1 MSTTWPY
8 AGRGL
13 SSQSAIESVLGYRWT
28 RWMLIVTWL
37 MGHNWIFPQWM
48 ILHDDTH
55 VHPCIF
61 SFIKPEC
68 NLLNVTAKLYFLE
81 IPNFALKIRYF
92 SDVSSW
98 KMKLSQYFTEWCINQ
113 RLLPRL
119 SCQVNFGPGKR
130 VSKLQHRDGITFYRV
145 HHMLPRP
152 RSKKSGSSKR
162 SVINSWIWKRMICHV
177 KWALLIIW
185 LLHHIIQTGLV
196 NVFELN
202 KKILNHNIWH
212 SLQLVIS

>member
-55 VHPCIF
+55 VYSHSSNRNAIYWTSQQNYIF
-61 SFIKPEC
+61 GKFQISLWKFDISVMFHHGKWSY
-68 NLLNVTAKLYFLE
+68 LKL
-81 IPNFALKIRYF
+81 
-92 SDVSSW
+92 
-98 KMKLSQYFTEWCINQ
+98 FTEWCINQ

-130 VSKLQHRDGITFYRV
+130 VSKLQHRDGITCYRV
-145 HHMLPRP
+145 HSR
-152 RSKKSGSSKR
+152 
-162 SVINSWIWKRMICHV
+162 
-177 KWALLIIW
+177 ALKN
-185 LLHHIIQTGLV
+185 LV
-196 NVFELN
+196 HRNGR
-202 KKILNHNIWH
+202 
-212 SLQLVIS
+212 

>member
-1 MSTTWPY
+1 MYIHVYSH
-8 AGRGL
+8 
-13 SSQSAIESVLGYRWT
+13 SSNRNAIYWTSQQNYIFGKFQISLWKCDISVMFHHEKWSYL
-28 RWMLIVTWL
+28 
-37 MGHNWIFPQWM
+37 
-48 ILHDDTH
+48 
-55 VHPCIF
+55 
-61 SFIKPEC
+61 
-68 NLLNVTAKLYFLE
+68 KL
-81 IPNFALKIRYF
+81 
-92 SDVSSW
+92 
-98 KMKLSQYFTEWCINQ
+98 FTEWCINQ

-202 KKILNHNIWH
+202 KKFLNHNIWH
-212 SLQLVIS
+212 SLRQDIS